1 MNVTSAAIVANPKVS
16 GGAARRTESITA
28 VLEHLGARVEVIQ
41 PSINRRRPPSP
52 TELRLLAQGR
62 IVPEALAWNVADV
75 AHDLALLGPEVI
87 VLQTARAVHPGL
99 FDRLN
104 QTGRHSQPAS
114 TGTAPTVVLDLV
126 DQLSTSYRQ
135 RADQSNAAT
144 AKALRLLA
152 ASHERFEKNLRRW
165 EWPALAA
172 GYREAVA
179 LDVTW
184 IPNVVKGF
192 DDTPPA
198 RWAERPFDVVFFG
211 TLSYQPNVEAL
222 DQLDRWVREVNWSGS
237 VLVAGRHPTA
247 EVTQLC
253 RSNGWTVVADFAST
267 QWLADQARLAIAP
280 LRSTAGIQN
289 KVLEAGQVGLAQVVT
304 TAAIAGMDPG
314 IPLSGADD
322 AVSFFERIDRLLGE
336 PDEADAQ
343 VRDMRHYL
351 RTNLVAEAVA
361 PRMQEILDHRGRQPS
376 LNEGSL

>member
-1 MNVTSAAIVANPKVS
+1 
-16 GGAARRTESITA
+16 
-28 VLEHLGARVEVIQ
+28 
-41 PSINRRRPPSP
+41 
-52 TELRLLAQGR
+52 
-62 IVPEALAWNVADV
+62 
-75 AHDLALLGPEVI
+75 
-87 VLQTARAVHPGL
+87 
-99 FDRLN
+99 
-104 QTGRHSQPAS
+104 
-114 TGTAPTVVLDLV
+114 
-126 DQLSTSYRQ
+126 
-135 RADQSNAAT
+135 
-144 AKALRLLA
+144 
-152 ASHERFEKNLRRW
+152 
-165 EWPALAA
+165 
-172 GYREAVA
+172 
-179 LDVTW
+179 
-184 IPNVVKGF
+184 
-192 DDTPPA
+192 
-198 RWAERPFDVVFFG
+198 VVFFG

-247 EVTQLC
+247 EVIQLC